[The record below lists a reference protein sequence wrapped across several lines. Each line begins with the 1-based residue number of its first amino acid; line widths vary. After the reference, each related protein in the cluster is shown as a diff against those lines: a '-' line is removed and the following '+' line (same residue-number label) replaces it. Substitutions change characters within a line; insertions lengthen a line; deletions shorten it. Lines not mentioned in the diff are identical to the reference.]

1 MVDLTNKPIMPS
13 RGFWLTAITV
23 LVAILVPATYFLT
36 CALYPVHYQ
45 ETVEAVAQEYDL
57 PPSLLY
63 AVIHT
68 ESGFRPD
75 AQSSANAKGL
85 MQITDETYNW
95 ARQMGKT
102 GEKKDV
108 SVLYDPEKNIR
119 YGGLILH
126 LLQKEFSNTEAV
138 LAAYNA
144 GQGHVRTWLKDPA
157 YSEDGCTLYDIPF
170 RETKTY
176 VRRVLRTQKRY
187 QKFYHID

>member
-1 MVDLTNKPIMPS
+1 MVDLIKKPIKIRFEVLLS
-13 RGFWLTAITV
+13 VLAVLIAV
-23 LVAILVPATYFLT
+23 LVPVSYFLT
-36 CALYPVHYQ
+36 LALYPIKYQ

-75 AQSSANAKGL
+75 AHSSADAKGL
-85 MQITDETYNW
+85 MQITDDTYNW

-102 GEKKDV
+102 GEKKDI
-108 SVLYDPEKNIR
+108 SVLYDPETNIR
-119 YGGLILH
+119 YGGLILR
-126 LLQKEFSNTEAV
+126 LLYKEFDNTETV

-144 GQGHVRTWLKDPA
+144 GQGHVRTWLKDPN
-157 YSEDGCTLYDIPF
+157 YSEDGSNLKTIPF
-170 RETKTY
+170 TETKTY